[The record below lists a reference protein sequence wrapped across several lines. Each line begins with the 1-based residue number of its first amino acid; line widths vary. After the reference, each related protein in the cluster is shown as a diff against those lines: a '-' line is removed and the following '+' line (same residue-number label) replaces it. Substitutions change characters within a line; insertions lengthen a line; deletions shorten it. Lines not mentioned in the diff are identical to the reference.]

1 MSSMQAPPQS
11 PNRERDRRSGLRV
24 VGEQLSYGWR
34 QARRIFHVLVGI
46 AFLFFAVAG
55 ASVSYSEWQ
64 AYSRQ
69 PASGIWRFA
78 MLSSFTVLL
87 LVFGVY
93 SIAKARNV
101 R

>member
-11 PNRERDRRSGLRV
+11 PRREPRSGLRV
-24 VGEQLSYGWR
+24 AGEHLSYGWR
-34 QARRIFHVLVGI
+34 QARRIFHVLIGI
-46 AFLFFAVAG
+46 TFFFFAAAG
-55 ASVSYSEWQ
+55 ATLSYSEWQ
-64 AYSRQ
+64 AYARE

-78 MLSSFTVLL
+78 MLSSFTILL
-87 LVFGVY
+87 LIFGVY